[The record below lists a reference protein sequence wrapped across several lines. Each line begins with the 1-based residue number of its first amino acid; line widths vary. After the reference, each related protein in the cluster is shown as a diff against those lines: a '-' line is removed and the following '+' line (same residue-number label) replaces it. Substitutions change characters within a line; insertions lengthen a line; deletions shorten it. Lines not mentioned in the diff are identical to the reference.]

1 MHEELKEVPFFTQLL
16 RSTGTVFT
24 LTVFTISIAGMV
36 FARLEPNLPQV
47 CSLFALA
54 PLGLTYNA
62 VLQIAGLSIIIAVI
76 STFLFSERVF
86 YKMRFLW
93 RIALFLLMI
102 MIVVSLFAVIF
113 KWFLVN
119 KPVVWF
125 QFFISTFVFSFISI
139 GLTLVKQKLEGK
151 KYNKLLESYKARHNI
166 KDITPV

>member
-1 MHEELKEVPFFTQLL
+1 MKEVSFFTQLL
-16 RSTGTVFT
+16 RNTGAVFT
-24 LTVFTISIAGMV
+24 STVLTLTIAGMV

-62 VLQIAGLSIIIAVI
+62 VLQIAGISIIIAAI
-76 STFLFSERVF
+76 STFLFSEQFF

-93 RIALFLLMI
+93 RIILFLLMV
-102 MIVVSLFAVIF
+102 MIVVSLFAIIF

-119 KPVVWF
+119 KPVIWL

-139 GLTLVKQKLEGK
+139 GLTFVKLKLEGK
-151 KYNKLLESYKARHNI
+151 KYNELLKSYKTRHNI
-166 KDITPV
+166 TQ